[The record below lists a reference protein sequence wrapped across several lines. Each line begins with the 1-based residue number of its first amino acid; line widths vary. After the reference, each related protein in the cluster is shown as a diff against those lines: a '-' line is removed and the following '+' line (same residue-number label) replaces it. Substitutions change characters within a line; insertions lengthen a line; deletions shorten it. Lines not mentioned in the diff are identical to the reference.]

1 MPSRFGLTAILL
13 GLFLWGMVHASV
25 APGTSPSPP
34 SSTVSF
40 HPRARYYPP
49 QPNLPAP
56 VPACLLVVRN
66 DGGDTRH
73 LQGAEGKRAF
83 SEALRFWH
91 GQPLRMVVPYYRWDG
106 SVVTLAPGDSVFVE
120 ALLMELN
127 TDAFQ
132 LRLYRAAV
140 DIDST
145 GAAPTEAAR
154 ASAIP
159 TDTVSAHAVPAD
171 TASTQTA
178 SGVTL
183 KSATINLNDAPYFDL
198 LTKEQAVFAAR
209 RGFPG
214 GDVTRRHQALVFDAK
229 AGWIWR
235 VTFFLNG
242 TRQVQAW
249 VNAITGAATLRSSV
263 P

>member
-1 MPSRFGLTAILL
+1 
-13 GLFLWGMVHASV
+13 
-25 APGTSPSPP
+25 
-34 SSTVSF
+34 
-40 HPRARYYPP
+40 
-49 QPNLPAP
+49 
-56 VPACLLVVRN
+56 
-66 DGGDTRH
+66 
-73 LQGAEGKRAF
+73 
-83 SEALRFWH
+83 
-91 GQPLRMVVPYYRWDG
+91 
-106 SVVTLAPGDSVFVE
+106 VVTLAPGDSIFVE

-140 DIDST
+140 DMDST
-145 GAAPTEAAR
+145 GAAPAESAR

-171 TASTQTA
+171 TASAQTA

-183 KSATINLNDAPYFDL
+183 KSPMINLNDAPYFDL

-209 RGFPG
+209 RSFPG
-214 GDVTRRHQALVFDAK
+214 GQVTRRHQALVFDARS
-229 AGWIWR
+229 GWIWR

-249 VNAITGAATLRSSV
+249 VDAITGAVTLRSSI